1 MSSARADV
9 ATPLPSLQVSEL
21 EVVDLDSQ
29 SDTCST
35 ASSFSVRVGNDD
47 GLKSTKHAKALDS
60 PELLH
65 EHADTSLHL
74 TSDAKTFVNT
84 CIAFLG
90 SGVLGL
96 PYAFRKCGILIG
108 LVTLVGVAAVST
120 YAMLLVVQCK
130 YKLKQQGKNITKY
143 GEIGFFAIG
152 HAGSA
157 IVNTALVISQTGFC
171 IAYLIFIATNAHKF
185 LEVSKQLV
193 VSVCVPPLI
202 GFSLLKHMRELAYV
216 AVLADI
222 MCILGLLVVLNIDLS
237 YMELDHDN
245 LETVG
250 FVSSIPFFFGVASYC
265 FEGVGMALPLENA
278 MQNKRNFLPI
288 LVSTVVIITS
298 LYATFGICGYLAFGN
313 ETNAVI
319 TLNFEGSDG
328 LATIVKIFLCLGL
341 FFTYPVM
348 LFPLFEVLQPMLA
361 CGNTQEPP
369 QRTEKKNIL
378 LRAGVVLFTA
388 AIAAYVPDFG
398 RFISFIGSTCCSL
411 LAFILPALFHLRLFR
426 DEPATFGTRVH
437 QLFLYAMMVLG
448 FAMLGAGIVEA
459 VDSVF

>member
-1 MSSARADV
+1 MLNARADV
-9 ATPLPSLQVSEL
+9 AATLPSLQVSEL
-21 EVVDLDSQ
+21 ESVDLDST

-35 ASSFSVRVGNDD
+35 TSSFSVRVGNDED
-47 GLKSTKHAKALDS
+47 LKSTKHAGAKALDS

-65 EHADTSLHL
+65 EHAEGSLHL
-74 TSDAKTFVNT
+74 TSDLKTFVNT

-108 LVTLVGVAAVST
+108 LVTLLGVAAVST
-120 YAMLLVVQCK
+120 YAMMLVVQCK
-130 YKLKQQGKNITKY
+130 YKLKRQGKTVTKY
-143 GEIGFFAIG
+143 GEIGYFAIG

-171 IAYLIFIATNAHKF
+171 IAYLIFISTNAHKF

-202 GFSLLKHMRELAYV
+202 GFSLLKHMKELAYI
-216 AVLADI
+216 AVLADV

-245 LETVG
+245 LEMVG
-250 FVSSIPFFFGVASYC
+250 IVSSIPFFFGVASYC
-265 FEGVGMALPLENA
+265 FEGVGMVLPLENA
-278 MQNKRNFLPI
+278 MQNKRNFMPI

-313 ETNAVI
+313 DTNAVI

-328 LATIVKIFLCLGL
+328 LATVVKIFLCLGL

-348 LFPLFEVLQPMLA
+348 LFPVFEVLQPMLA
-361 CGNTQEPP
+361 CGNKNELP
-369 QRTEKKNIL
+369 QNTEKKNII

-388 AIAAYVPDFG
+388 VIAAYVPG
-398 RFISFIGSTCCSL
+398 KIRL
-411 LAFILPALFHLRLFR
+411 LSMIIFCH
-426 DEPATFGTRVH
+426 D
-437 QLFLYAMMVLG
+437 
-448 FAMLGAGIVEA
+448 
-459 VDSVF
+459 